1 MFSGNN
7 HFQNHGLKKQDYLS
21 KLEIIT
27 YSETVFSGF
36 SAHQVFQPAS
46 KATFRLEIE
55 ASTEVFLWKG
65 QDHSVNV
72 GKCVCEKK
80 LC

>member
-7 HFQNHGLKKQDYLS
+7 HFQDHGLKKQDYLS

-27 YSETVFSGF
+27 YSETVFS
-36 SAHQVFQPAS
+36 AHQLFQPAS

-65 QDHSVNV
+65 QDHSMNV